1 MRNFEHPGRSLAVR
15 RKGLAATSHSLA
27 TLAGDRGVAISAFL
41 IPHATIRKISFTGST
56 AVGKRLAALAG
67 AHMKR
72 ATTELGG
79 HAPAI
84 ILEDAHLDR
93 AVKVLAA
100 AKLAAPARF
109 ASCHSLPG
117 AQESLSTVRR
127 RFRGGRRRLGG
138 KVGMGPLADRRRLD
152 AMEALTTD
160 AVACEV
166 RVAIGGARIG

>member
-27 TLAGDRGVAISAFL
+27 TLAGDRGVAISAFV

-72 ATTELGG
+72 ATMELGG

-84 ILEDAHLDR
+84 VFEDADLDR
-93 AVKVLAA
+93 TVKVLAA
-100 AKLAAPARF
+100 AKFASQARF
-109 ASCHSLPG
+109 ASRHSLPG
-117 AQESLSTVRR
+117 ARESLSTVRR

-138 KVGMGPLADRRRLD
+138 GVGMGPLPTG
-152 AMEALTTD
+152 EGLT
-160 AVACEV
+160 
-166 RVAIGGARIG
+166 RWKR